1 MLDFIEDAIVEPI
14 RGNVDTRIRKML
26 EDNFDAIILAHSGVN
41 RIGIKSC
48 KAYKVIEIPT
58 EKMVPAPAQGI
69 LGLQLRCDRLDLLEA
84 MKPLIDDF
92 TSIQATAERKFLET
106 VEGGCHMPVGA
117 HLEDLGG
124 KVKFTGVFGDEEGKI
139 LVRESI
145 ECEKEDAAKVADDM
159 AKRMVIEVKNG

>member
-1 MLDFIEDAIVEPI
+1 
-14 RGNVDTRIRKML
+14 
-26 EDNFDAIILAHSGVN
+26 
-41 RIGIKSC
+41 
-48 KAYKVIEIPT
+48 
-58 EKMVPAPAQGI
+58 
-69 LGLQLRCDRLDLLEA
+69 
-84 MKPLIDDF
+84 
-92 TSIQATAERKFLET
+92 
-106 VEGGCHMPVGA
+106 MPVGA